1 MGTTLASLLLWTL
14 FVGLVS
20 GDMAIPLTST
30 SDEDQK
36 TYYTPDPH
44 AGSPP
49 SGFSITHK
57 QHIHPHTHIPLH
69 STVLKCFV
77 VLSKMEDFKQ
87 VATTIHISDKVHA
100 L

>member
-1 MGTTLASLLLWTL
+1 MKTMGTTLASLLLWTL

-49 SGFSITHK
+49 SGFSITH
-57 QHIHPHTHIPLH
+57 THIPLH

-87 VATTIHISDKVHA
+87 VATTIQIGD
-100 L
+100 